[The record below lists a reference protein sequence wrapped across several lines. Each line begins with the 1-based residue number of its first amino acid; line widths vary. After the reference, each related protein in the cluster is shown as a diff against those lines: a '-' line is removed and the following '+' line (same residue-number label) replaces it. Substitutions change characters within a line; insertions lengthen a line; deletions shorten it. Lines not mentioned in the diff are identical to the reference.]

1 MLGHATGGQYGVAA
15 DFTRQLILVPAMALG
30 SAVVPAAVRA
40 FSVHGGPEA
49 ARRHLAESGEIML
62 ALLLPAVVG
71 LSLTGHDLAMVVLG
85 ENFRDTAEILIPIL
99 SFVWLF
105 QALTQNYVHVS
116 FHMTAQS
123 RGMMLQALVSLAAN
137 FALIVP
143 MTLCFGIVGAA
154 LAVLAAEIVGM
165 VAGLLFA
172 RSHFALPL
180 EPRRILRV
188 VGATTLMA
196 LAVQLA
202 GRTVPDA
209 GLVSLGVKIVVGIA
223 SYAVAAALF
232 NVADGAR
239 RLIDHRR
246 RRLDVSTAA

>member
-1 MLGHATGGQYGVAA
+1 
-15 DFTRQLILVPAMALG
+15 
-30 SAVVPAAVRA
+30 VRA
-40 FSVHGGPEA
+40 FSVHGPEA

-85 ENFRDTAEILIPIL
+85 ADFRDTAEILIPIL

-143 MTLCFGIVGAA
+143 MTMIFGIIGAA
-154 LAVLAAEIVGM
+154 VAVLSAEVIGM

-180 EPRRILRV
+180 EPRRIGRV
-188 VGATTLMA
+188 VGATALMA
-196 LAVQLA
+196 MAVHLA
-202 GRTVPDA
+202 GQMVPDA
-209 GLVSLGVKIVVGIA
+209 GFVSLGVKILAGVV
-223 SYAVAAALF
+223 SYAIGAVLF
-232 NVADGAR
+232 NVADAAQ
-239 RLIDHRR
+239 RLVDQRR
-246 RRLDVSTAA
+246 RRLGPSRTA